1 MGPSADMTADLLLV
15 GTATPVAVV
24 GGVIAAVGQEALE
37 LRGARTNVVDLRGG
51 TVTAGLVDSHTH
63 PILGLD
69 AITGLDLT
77 ACTSLDEVRAAV
89 VAAPTGDW
97 ITGWG
102 VDPNLFGDRSVHWRE
117 IGVVGRPVVLTL
129 FDGHAALANPEALRR
144 AGVTGPR
151 EFASQ
156 ARVVVDDDGAPTGH
170 LLEEGAIGLVKSI
183 VPREDFALRK
193 LRLGVLLADMAATGL
208 TGGHVMDLDGDG
220 LDLVMALEVDDALP
234 ARLRFAPWVRPEDD
248 ADRRAELLALQGR
261 SGRTWEVA
269 GVKLF
274 IDGTVDA
281 GTAWLHHPD
290 CFGESTR
297 SYWTDPADYA
307 RAVQAF
313 AAGGVQTSTHA
324 IGDAAVEHVLDILAA
339 LDSRLR
345 HRVEHIETL
354 PLAQVAR
361 FAPAGVVASMQPTH
375 ATDYTRADHSDNWSR
390 RLGEQRALRA
400 WPCRDLVDAGVVL
413 ALGSDWPVAPYDPR
427 LTLAAA
433 QLRRPA
439 RRPDLDPVVA
449 SQGLTAAQ
457 ALYGMTEAPAF
468 AAGAEHRLGKVEP
481 GYLADL
487 TVWAADPLV
496 VPAAEIADVP
506 IMLTIVDGRIVHRSL
521 DLQ

>member
-1 MGPSADMTADLLLV
+1 MTADLLLV

-24 GGVIAAVGQEALE
+24 GGVIAAVGQQARD
-37 LRGARTNVVDLRGG
+37 LRGARTQVVDLRGG

-63 PILGLD
+63 PILGID
-69 AITGLDLT
+69 AMTGLDLGW
-77 ACTSLDEVRAAV
+77 CTSLDEIRAALI
-89 VAAPTGDW
+89 AAPPGDW

-102 VDPNLFGDRSVHWRE
+102 VDPNVFGAREIHWRE
-117 IGVVGRPVVLTL
+117 IDVIDRPVVLTL

-144 AGVTGPR
+144 AGVTGAR
-151 EFASQ
+151 AFASQ
-156 ARVVVDDDGAPTGH
+156 ARVVVDEQGLPTGH
-170 LLEEGAIGLVKSI
+170 LLEESAIGLVKSI
-183 VPREDFALRK
+183 VPREDFVLRK
-193 LRLGVLLADMAATGL
+193 LRLGVLLAEMAATGL

-220 LDLVMALEVDDALP
+220 LDLVAALEDDDALP
-234 ARLRFAPWVRPEDD
+234 LRLRFAPWVRPEDD
-248 ADRRAELLALQGR
+248 AARTADLLALQGR
-261 SGRTWEVA
+261 AGRTWEVA

-297 SYWTDPADYA
+297 AYWTDPADYT
-307 RAVQAF
+307 RAVQTY
-313 AAGGVQTSTHA
+313 AAAGVQTATHA
-324 IGDAAVEHVLDILAA
+324 IGDAAVEHVLDTLAA
-339 LDSRLR
+339 LDSGLR

-354 PLAQVAR
+354 PLEQIAR

-400 WPCRDLVDAGVVL
+400 WPCRDLVEAGVVL

-439 RRPDLDPVVA
+439 RRPELAPVVA

-457 ALYGMTEAPAF
+457 ALYGMTVAPAF
-468 AAGAEHRLGKVEP
+468 AARAEDRLGRVAP
-481 GYLADL
+481 GYRADL
-487 TVWAADPLV
+487 TVWAADPV
-496 VPAAEIADVP
+496 AVPGTEIADVP
-506 IMLTIVDGRIVHRSL
+506 ISLTVVDGRVVHRAPELS
-521 DLQ
+521 